1 MLANRSQVDILKPIA
16 ALVAVLGMLVAP
28 EPGIG
33 FHIFGIFLIIGGL
46 SLLLMPKWVGLRLPV
61 RQEIKHIYHPT
72 VALGGRYYVSDD
84 EYWIAEVAGF
94 NELHLYRQGE
104 TSIYATTTIEEIE
117 RNLRLLSRSRR
128 TSPQRE
134 QYKRMLSRCKN
145 LLVDYQ
151 ASVFFWLPRTFAR
164 AVNHQ
169 NKLEITRKWRRPFR
183 NGGRSR

>member
-1 MLANRSQVDILKPIA
+1 MLANRSHVDILKPIA

-28 EPGIG
+28 EPGVG

-46 SLLLMPKWVGLRLPV
+46 SVLLMPKWVGLRLPV

-104 TSIYATTTIEEIE
+104 TAVYASTSIEEIE
-117 RNLRLLSRSRR
+117 RNLRLLSRSRCVL
-128 TSPQRE
+128 PERE
-134 QYKRMLSRCKN
+134 RYKRMLTICKN
-145 LLVDYQ
+145 LLLDYQ
-151 ASVFFWLPRTFAR
+151 ASLP
-164 AVNHQ
+164 
-169 NKLEITRKWRRPFR
+169 
-183 NGGRSR
+183 

>member
-1 MLANRSQVDILKPIA
+1 MLANRSHVDILKPIA

-61 RQEIKHIYHPT
+61 REEVKRSTHLT
-72 VALGGRYYVSDD
+72 VALGARYYVSDD
-84 EYWIAEVAGF
+84 EYWTAEVAGF

-104 TSIYATTTIEEIE
+104 TTVYASTTLEEIE

-128 TSPQRE
+128 VSPERE
-134 QYKRMLSRCKN
+134 KYMRMLFNCKN
-145 LLVDYQ
+145 LLLDYQ
-151 ASVFFWLPRTFAR
+151 ASL
-164 AVNHQ
+164 
-169 NKLEITRKWRRPFR
+169 L
-183 NGGRSR
+183 

>member
-1 MLANRSQVDILKPIA
+1 MLANRSHVDMLKPIA

-46 SLLLMPKWVGLRLPV
+46 SLLLMPKWAGLRLPA
-61 RQEIKHIYHPT
+61 RQETKHTDHHT
-72 VALGGRYYVSDD
+72 VALGARYYVSDD

-104 TSIYATTTIEEIE
+104 TAVYASTTLEEIE

-128 TSPQRE
+128 TMPERE
-134 QYKRMLSRCKN
+134 RFKRMLTNCKN
-145 LLVDYQ
+145 LLMDYQ
-151 ASVFFWLPRTFAR
+151 ASL
-164 AVNHQ
+164 
-169 NKLEITRKWRRPFR
+169 L
-183 NGGRSR
+183 